1 MTDGDATTL
10 ADAPNDSDRRT
21 SPTAVR
27 QRIAGRAAVTDAIE
41 RGESMQCVVVMKDAD
56 SADVEAVLT
65 LATSAGIRI
74 ERVGARK
81 FERLR
86 GNHTDATVLA
96 LVGPAADADL
106 DTVMGRGG
114 AVWLLTGP
122 VYPGNVGFAIR
133 TAEVSGADG
142 LYIDNAFDHTRRRE
156 ARRASMRADRFM
168 PIGWENAETV
178 IASARKAGKRV
189 IGVEDVG
196 ASSPWGTNLA
206 GSVLLIVGA
215 EADGIP
221 GVVLES
227 CDAVVRI
234 PMAGFIASYNLQ
246 AAVAAIA
253 AERFRQLEGER

>member
-1 MTDGDATTL
+1 
-10 ADAPNDSDRRT
+10 
-21 SPTAVR
+21 VR
-27 QRIAGRAAVTDAIE
+27 QRVAGRADVAAALEGDAPV
-41 RGESMQCVVVMKDAD
+41 QCVVVARGAC
-56 SADVEAVLT
+56 SAETQRLLARAEAE
-65 LATSAGIRI
+65 GIRI

-86 GNHTDATVLA
+86 GNHTRAEILA
-96 LVGPAADADL
+96 LVGPTPDTDL

-142 LYIDNAFDHTRRRE
+142 LYIDNAFDHAQRRE

-168 PIGWENAETV
+168 PVAWESTEDV
-178 IASARKAGKRV
+178 IAAARRAGKRV

-196 ASSPWGTNLA
+196 RVPPWGTNLT
-206 GSVLLIVGA
+206 GSVLVLVGA

-221 GVVLES
+221 GVALDS
-227 CDAVVRI
+227 CDVVVRI
-234 PMAGFIASYNLQ
+234 PMAGFVASYNLQ

-253 AERFRQLEGER
+253 AERFRQLEAER